1 VAVTPNGAGALS
13 GGPAAATIALVVEA
27 AQEIQ
32 AERVAIDPPLGPGA
46 GGEAAAAF
54 IADLLRGVLEETHC
68 TTMITGQRLHGALGF
83 TRLGIEEQ
91 LVDGILD
98 LGMREHEGKRQRVL
112 SVRAM
117 HGTMVD
123 LDDHVF
129 SISAGRG
136 IVVEGA

>member
-1 VAVTPNGAGALS
+1 MD
-13 GGPAAATIALVVEA
+13 GGPAASTIALITEA
-27 AQEIQ
+27 TREIQ

-46 GGEAAAAF
+46 SGEVAAAF

-68 TTMITGQRLHGALGF
+68 TTMITGQRLHGATGF

-98 LGMREHEGKRQRVL
+98 LSIRDAGDGKRRRVL

-117 HGTMVD
+117 HGTRID
-123 LDDHVF
+123 LDDHTF

-136 IVVEGA
+136 IVVEG